1 MSDELPEH
9 ILKAVE
15 EYYNQPEIVELVESL
30 DKPKSLEDLGLPEEY
45 VENLVLKVIA
55 DRGPVEG
62 REVYEVTR
70 IPVPILEEIIEDLTE
85 RKLVGHTGGG
95 PMFHNTTFDVTPKGR
110 ELAASLMKEDP
121 YIGVCPVP
129 YDAYVEIVG
138 SQVEGRY
145 PIEIPEEVYY
155 YAFHDVIGAEE
166 AKQTYYLAACS
177 GRGLIVF
184 GPPGT
189 GKTFT
194 LSRMAKLLPPIVIP
208 RTVYVA
214 GSVVQLYDPDFHEP
228 RPRAE
233 QPGDERWVKIH
244 APFVFTGA
252 ELTLDDMEGRYDAE
266 KGIYEVP
273 PHVKAHGGVFLVDD
287 VGRQRDSH
295 IAILNRLIVP
305 MENKKDVIH
314 VGGTAVEVF
323 CDFIA
328 AFSTNLPITVF
339 DEAHL
344 RRAPYFV
351 HLSHPPLDKAVELFA
366 KKLEELGEKYTDDA
380 LEVYRLAFTPKE
392 EGGWGLKPTFA
403 YARDVAQIA
412 QAIRIWEGKDV
423 IDGEIV
429 EEALNRHIALVL
441 QKQGVDLAKFG
452 SEETEVPVTTVLL
465 KGMPEDKELDLEKVP
480 PVRSF
485 VKLGDEEYLV
495 DIEGVSP
502 AGFVKALREFN
513 IPFEDVEVV
522 GEFRASILAE
532 ATTMEEL
539 MEAEGEEEEE
549 ATEETPPETPTKAE
563 ATVEEEETEEEH
575 AEETEEPEETEEEE
589 ETDVDVDVDE
599 LLKEL
604 EEI

>member
-1 MSDELPEH
+1 M
-9 ILKAVE
+9 LKAVE
-15 EYYNQPEIVELVESL
+15 EYYNRPEIVEVVESL
-30 DKPKSLEDLGLPEEY
+30 AKPKSIEDLGLPEEY
-45 VENLVLKVIA
+45 IENLVLKVIA

-62 REVYEVTR
+62 REIYEVTR
-70 IPVPILEEIIEDLTE
+70 IPIPILEEIVDELQD

-95 PMFHNTTFDVTPKGR
+95 PMFQNTTFDVTPKGR
-110 ELAASLMKEDP
+110 ELAANIMSEDP

-129 YDAYVEIVG
+129 YDMYQEVVG
-138 SQVEGRY
+138 DQVEGRY
-145 PIEIPEEVYY
+145 PIEIPEEVYE

-166 AKQTYYLAACS
+166 AKRTYYLAATS
-177 GRGLIVF
+177 GRGLVVF

-208 RTVYVA
+208 KAVYVA
-214 GSVVQLYDPDFHEP
+214 GSVLQLYDPDFHEP
-228 RPRAE
+228 RPRRE

-252 ELTLDDMEGRYDAE
+252 ELTLDDLQGRYDAE
-266 KGIYEVP
+266 KGVYEVP

-305 MENKKDVIH
+305 MENKKDIVH

-344 RRAPYFV
+344 RRAPLFV
-351 HLSHPPLDKAVELFA
+351 HLSHPPLEEAVNLFR
-366 KKLEELGEKYTDDA
+366 KRLDEMGEEYTEDA
-380 LEVYRLAFTPKE
+380 LETYRRAFTPEE

-403 YARDVAQIA
+403 YARDIAQLA
-412 QAIRIWEGKDV
+412 QAIRIQEGKDV

-429 EEALNRHIALVL
+429 EKALRKHIVL
-441 QKQGVDLAKFG
+441 TLQRKGADLDKFG
-452 SEETEVPVTTVLL
+452 TEETEVPVTTIVV
-465 KGMPEDKELDLEKVP
+465 KGVTEEDVNEIEKIPGVRTVSPMGTDVYVDLEGTTP
-480 PVRSF
+480 TRFIS
-485 VKLGDEEYLV
+485 L
-495 DIEGVSP
+495 
-502 AGFVKALREFN
+502 LREWGIEFT
-513 IPFEDVEVV
+513 DVEVV
-522 GEFRASILAE
+522 GTFRASVLAE

-539 MEAEGEEEEE
+539 MEGA
-549 ATEETPPETPTKAE
+549 
-563 ATVEEEETEEEH
+563 EEEETTEGVGVEPETGKEERETEIIE
-575 AEETEEPEETEEEE
+575 EETEDIE
-589 ETDVDVDVDE
+589 DVDD
-599 LLKEL
+599 LLKDLEL
-604 EEI
+604 

>member
-1 MSDELPEH
+1 MAEDLPPE
-9 ILKAVE
+9 ILEAVE
-15 EYYNQPEIVELVESL
+15 EYYNQPEIVEVVESL
-30 DKPKSLEDLGLPEEY
+30 AKPKSIEDLGLPEEY

-62 REVYEVTR
+62 REIYEVTR
-70 IPVPILEEIIEDLTE
+70 IPVPILEEIVDGLQN

-95 PMFHNTTFDVTPKGR
+95 PMFQNTTFDVTPKGR
-110 ELAASLMKEDP
+110 ELAANIMREDP

-129 YDAYVEIVG
+129 YEVYQEVVG
-138 SQVEGRY
+138 DQVEGRY
-145 PIEIPEEVYY
+145 PIEIPEEVYE

-166 AKQTYYLAACS
+166 AKRTYYLAATS
-177 GRGLIVF
+177 GRGLVVF

-208 RTVYVA
+208 KAVYVA
-214 GSVVQLYDPDFHEP
+214 GSVLQLHDPDFHEP
-228 RPRAE
+228 RPRRE

-252 ELTLDDMEGRYDAE
+252 ELTLDDLKGRYDAD
-266 KGIYEVP
+266 KGVYEVP

-305 MENKKDVIH
+305 MENKKDIVH

-344 RRAPYFV
+344 RRAPLFV
-351 HLSHPPLDKAVELFA
+351 HLTHPPLEEAVNLFR
-366 KKLEELGEKYTDDA
+366 KRLEDMGEEYTEDA
-380 LEVYRLAFTPKE
+380 LETYRRAFMPEE

-403 YARDVAQIA
+403 YARDIAQLA
-412 QAIRIWEGKDV
+412 QAIRIQEGEDV
-423 IDGEIV
+423 INGEIV
-429 EEALNRHIALVL
+429 EKALRKHIVL
-441 QKQGVDLAKFG
+441 TLQRKGADLDKFG
-452 SEETEVPVTTVLL
+452 TEETEVPVTTVVV
-465 KGMPEDKELDLEKVP
+465 KGVTAEDARKIEMIPSVRTVSTLGSDAYVDLEGTTP
-480 PVRSF
+480 SRLIDF
-485 VKLGDEEYLV
+485 
-495 DIEGVSP
+495 
-502 AGFVKALREFN
+502 LRERGVEFD
-513 IPFEDVEVV
+513 DVEVV
-522 GEFRASILAE
+522 GTFRASILAE

-539 MEAEGEEEEE
+539 MESTEEM
-549 ATEETPPETPTKAE
+549 EETPEDMMLEPETGKGERETE
-563 ATVEEEETEEEH
+563 ITEEETEGGIE
-575 AEETEEPEETEEEE
+575 
-589 ETDVDVDVDE
+589 DVDD
-599 LLKEL
+599 LLKDLEL
-604 EEI
+604 

>member
-1 MSDELPEH
+1 MGEDLPKE
-9 ILKAVE
+9 ILEAVE
-15 EYYNQPEIVELVESL
+15 EYYNQPEIVEVVESL
-30 DKPKSLEDLGLPEEY
+30 AKPKSIEDLGLPEDY

-62 REVYEVTR
+62 REIYEVTR
-70 IPVPILEEIIEDLTE
+70 IPIPILEEIVDELQE

-95 PMFHNTTFDVTPKGR
+95 PMFQNTTFDVTPKGR
-110 ELAASLMKEDP
+110 ELAANIMSEDP
-121 YIGVCPVP
+121 YVGVCPVP
-129 YDAYVEIVG
+129 YEMYREIVG
-138 SQVEGRY
+138 DQVEGRY
-145 PIEIPEEVYY
+145 PIEIPEEVYE

-166 AKQTYYLAACS
+166 AKRTYYLAATS

-208 RTVYVA
+208 RAVYVA
-214 GSVVQLYDPDFHEP
+214 GNVLQLYDPDFHEP
-228 RPRAE
+228 RPKRE

-252 ELTLDDMEGRYDAE
+252 ELTLDDLQGRYDAE
-266 KGIYEVP
+266 KGVYEVP

-305 MENKKDVIH
+305 MENKKDIVH

-344 RRAPYFV
+344 RRAPLFV
-351 HLSHPPLDKAVELFA
+351 HLSHPPLEEAVNLFR
-366 KKLEELGEKYTDDA
+366 KRLEEMGEEYTEDA
-380 LEVYRLAFTPKE
+380 LETYRRAFMPEE

-403 YARDVAQIA
+403 YARDIAQLA
-412 QAIRIWEGKDV
+412 QAIRIQEGKDV

-429 EEALNRHIALVL
+429 EKALKKHIVL
-441 QKQGVDLAKFG
+441 TLQRKGADLDKFG
-452 SEETEVPVTTVLL
+452 TEETEVPVTTVVV
-465 KGMPEDKELDLEKVP
+465 KGVTEEDSKEIEKIPGVRTVSVLGSDAYVDLEGTTP
-480 PVRSF
+480 TRF
-485 VKLGDEEYLV
+485 IDL
-495 DIEGVSP
+495 
-502 AGFVKALREFN
+502 LREWGVEFT
-513 IPFEDVEVV
+513 DVEVV
-522 GEFRASILAE
+522 GTFRASVLAE

-539 MEAEGEEEEE
+539 MEGAAEGEETAEGAGVE
-549 ATEETPPETPTKAE
+549 PETGKEEQETGI
-563 ATVEEEETEEEH
+563 VEEETG
-575 AEETEEPEETEEEE
+575 
-589 ETDVDVDVDE
+589 DVEDVDE
-599 LLKEL
+599 LLKDL
-604 EEI
+604 DL

>member
-1 MSDELPEH
+1 MNGLAEDLPPE

-15 EYYNQPEIVELVESL
+15 EYYNRPEIVEVVESL
-30 DKPKSLEDLGLPEEY
+30 AKPKSIEDLGLPEEY
-45 VENLVLKVIA
+45 IENLVLKVIA

-62 REVYEVTR
+62 REIYEVTR
-70 IPVPILEEIIEDLTE
+70 IPIPILEEIVDELQD

-95 PMFHNTTFDVTPKGR
+95 PMFQNTTFDVTPKGR
-110 ELAASLMKEDP
+110 ELAANIMSEDP

-129 YDAYVEIVG
+129 YDMYQEVVG
-138 SQVEGRY
+138 DQVEGRY
-145 PIEIPEEVYY
+145 PIEIPEEVYE

-166 AKQTYYLAACS
+166 AKRTYYLAATS
-177 GRGLIVF
+177 GRGLVVF

-208 RTVYVA
+208 KAVYVA
-214 GSVVQLYDPDFHEP
+214 GSVLQLYDPDFHEP
-228 RPRAE
+228 RPRRE

-252 ELTLDDMEGRYDAE
+252 ELTLDDLQGRYDAE
-266 KGIYEVP
+266 KGVYEVP

-305 MENKKDVIH
+305 MENKKDIVH

-344 RRAPYFV
+344 RRAPLFV
-351 HLSHPPLDKAVELFA
+351 HLSHPPLEEAVNLFR
-366 KKLEELGEKYTDDA
+366 KRLDEMGEEYTEDA
-380 LEVYRLAFTPKE
+380 LETYRRAFTPEE

-403 YARDVAQIA
+403 YARDIAQLA
-412 QAIRIWEGKDV
+412 QAIRIQEGKDV

-429 EEALNRHIALVL
+429 EKALRKHIVL
-441 QKQGVDLAKFG
+441 TLQRKGADLDKFG
-452 SEETEVPVTTVLL
+452 TEETEVPVTTIVV
-465 KGMPEDKELDLEKVP
+465 KGVTEEDVNEIEKIPGVRTVSPMGTDVYVDLEGTTP
-480 PVRSF
+480 TRFIS
-485 VKLGDEEYLV
+485 L
-495 DIEGVSP
+495 
-502 AGFVKALREFN
+502 LREWGIEFT
-513 IPFEDVEVV
+513 DVEVV
-522 GEFRASILAE
+522 GTFRASVLAE

-539 MEAEGEEEEE
+539 MEGA
-549 ATEETPPETPTKAE
+549 
-563 ATVEEEETEEEH
+563 EEEETTEGVGVEPETGKEERETEIIE
-575 AEETEEPEETEEEE
+575 EETEDIE
-589 ETDVDVDVDE
+589 DVDD
-599 LLKEL
+599 LLKDLEL
-604 EEI
+604 

>member
-1 MSDELPEH
+1 MAEDLPPE
-9 ILKAVE
+9 ILEAVE
-15 EYYNQPEIVELVESL
+15 EYYNRPEIVEVVESL
-30 DKPKSLEDLGLPEEY
+30 AKPKSMEDLGLPEEY
-45 VENLVLKVIA
+45 IENLVLKVIA

-62 REVYEVTR
+62 REIYEVTR
-70 IPVPILEEIIEDLTE
+70 IPIPILEEIVDELQD

-95 PMFHNTTFDVTPKGR
+95 PMFQNTTFDVTPKGR
-110 ELAASLMKEDP
+110 ELAANIMSEDP

-129 YDAYVEIVG
+129 YDMYQEVVG
-138 SQVEGRY
+138 DQVEGRY
-145 PIEIPEEVYY
+145 PIEIPEEVYE

-166 AKQTYYLAACS
+166 AKRTYYLAATS
-177 GRGLIVF
+177 GRGLVVF

-208 RTVYVA
+208 KAVYVA
-214 GSVVQLYDPDFHEP
+214 GSVLQLYDPDFHEP
-228 RPRAE
+228 RPRRE

-252 ELTLDDMEGRYDAE
+252 ELTLDDLQGRYDAE
-266 KGIYEVP
+266 KGVYEVP

-305 MENKKDVIH
+305 MENKKDIVH

-344 RRAPYFV
+344 RRAPLFV
-351 HLSHPPLDKAVELFA
+351 HLSHPPLEEAVNLFR
-366 KKLEELGEKYTDDA
+366 KRLEEMGEEYTEDA
-380 LEVYRLAFTPKE
+380 LETYRRAFMPEE

-403 YARDVAQIA
+403 YARDVAQLA
-412 QAIRIWEGKDV
+412 QAIRIQEGKDV

-429 EEALNRHIALVL
+429 EEALRKHIVL
-441 QKQGVDLAKFG
+441 TLQRKGADLDKFG
-452 SEETEVPVTTVLL
+452 TEETEVPVTTIVV
-465 KGMPEDKELDLEKVP
+465 KGVTEEDAGEIEKIPGVRTVSTLGSDVYVDLEGTTP
-480 PVRSF
+480 TRFIS
-485 VKLGDEEYLV
+485 L
-495 DIEGVSP
+495 
-502 AGFVKALREFN
+502 LREWGIEFT
-513 IPFEDVEVV
+513 DVEVV
-522 GEFRASILAE
+522 GTFRASVLAE

-539 MEAEGEEEEE
+539 MEGA
-549 ATEETPPETPTKAE
+549 
-563 ATVEEEETEEEH
+563 EEEETTEGVGVEPETGKEERETEIIE
-575 AEETEEPEETEEEE
+575 EETEDIE
-589 ETDVDVDVDE
+589 DVDD
-599 LLKEL
+599 LLKDLEL
-604 EEI
+604 

>member
-1 MSDELPEH
+1 MSGLGEDLPKE
-9 ILKAVE
+9 ILEAVE
-15 EYYNQPEIVELVESL
+15 EYYNQPEIVEVVESL
-30 DKPKSLEDLGLPEEY
+30 AKPKSIEDLGLPEDY

-62 REVYEVTR
+62 REIYEVTR
-70 IPVPILEEIIEDLTE
+70 IPIPILEEIVDELQE

-95 PMFHNTTFDVTPKGR
+95 PMFQNTTFDVTPKGR
-110 ELAASLMKEDP
+110 ELAANIMSEDP
-121 YIGVCPVP
+121 YVGVCPVP
-129 YDAYVEIVG
+129 YEMYREIVG
-138 SQVEGRY
+138 DQVEGRY
-145 PIEIPEEVYY
+145 PIEIPEEVYE

-166 AKQTYYLAACS
+166 AKRTYYLAATS

-208 RTVYVA
+208 RAVYVA
-214 GSVVQLYDPDFHEP
+214 GNVLQLYDPDFHEP
-228 RPRAE
+228 RPKRE

-252 ELTLDDMEGRYDAE
+252 ELTLDDLQGRYDAE
-266 KGIYEVP
+266 KGVYEVP

-305 MENKKDVIH
+305 MENKKDIVH

-344 RRAPYFV
+344 RRAPLFV
-351 HLSHPPLDKAVELFA
+351 HLSHPPLEEAVNLFR
-366 KKLEELGEKYTDDA
+366 KRLEEMGEEYTEDA
-380 LEVYRLAFTPKE
+380 LETYRRAFMPEE

-403 YARDVAQIA
+403 YARDIAQLA
-412 QAIRIWEGKDV
+412 QAIRIQEGKDV

-429 EEALNRHIALVL
+429 EKALKKHIVL
-441 QKQGVDLAKFG
+441 TLQRKGADLDKFG
-452 SEETEVPVTTVLL
+452 TEETEVPVTTVVV
-465 KGMPEDKELDLEKVP
+465 KGVTEEDSKEIEKIPGVRTVSVLGSDAYVDLEGTTP
-480 PVRSF
+480 TRF
-485 VKLGDEEYLV
+485 IDL
-495 DIEGVSP
+495 
-502 AGFVKALREFN
+502 LREWGVEFT
-513 IPFEDVEVV
+513 DVEVV
-522 GEFRASILAE
+522 GTFRASVLAE

-539 MEAEGEEEEE
+539 MEGAAEGEETAEGAGVE
-549 ATEETPPETPTKAE
+549 PETGKEEQETGI
-563 ATVEEEETEEEH
+563 VEEETG
-575 AEETEEPEETEEEE
+575 
-589 ETDVDVDVDE
+589 DVEDVDE
-599 LLKEL
+599 LLKDL
-604 EEI
+604 DL

>member
-1 MSDELPEH
+1 MAEDLPPE

-15 EYYNQPEIVELVESL
+15 EYYNRPEIVEVVESL
-30 DKPKSLEDLGLPEEY
+30 AKPKSIEDLGLPEEY
-45 VENLVLKVIA
+45 IENLVLKVIA

-62 REVYEVTR
+62 REIYEVTR
-70 IPVPILEEIIEDLTE
+70 IPIPILEEIVDELQD

-95 PMFHNTTFDVTPKGR
+95 PMFQNTTFDVTPKGR
-110 ELAASLMKEDP
+110 ELAANIMSEDP

-129 YDAYVEIVG
+129 YDMYQEVVG
-138 SQVEGRY
+138 DQVEGRY
-145 PIEIPEEVYY
+145 PIEIPEEVYE

-166 AKQTYYLAACS
+166 AKRTYYLAATS
-177 GRGLIVF
+177 GRGLVVF

-208 RTVYVA
+208 KAVYVA
-214 GSVVQLYDPDFHEP
+214 GSVLQLYDPDFHEP
-228 RPRAE
+228 RPRRE

-252 ELTLDDMEGRYDAE
+252 ELTLDDLQGRYDAE
-266 KGIYEVP
+266 KGVYEVP

-305 MENKKDVIH
+305 MENKKDIVH

-344 RRAPYFV
+344 RRAPLFV
-351 HLSHPPLDKAVELFA
+351 HLSHPPLEEAVNLFR
-366 KKLEELGEKYTDDA
+366 KRLDEMGEEYTEDA
-380 LEVYRLAFTPKE
+380 LETYRRAFTPEE

-403 YARDVAQIA
+403 YARDIAQLA
-412 QAIRIWEGKDV
+412 QAIRIQEGKDV

-429 EEALNRHIALVL
+429 EKALRKHIVL
-441 QKQGVDLAKFG
+441 TLQRKGADLDKFG
-452 SEETEVPVTTVLL
+452 TEETEVPVTTIVV
-465 KGMPEDKELDLEKVP
+465 KGVTEEDVNEIEKIPGVRTVSPMGTDVYVDLEGTTP
-480 PVRSF
+480 TRFIS
-485 VKLGDEEYLV
+485 L
-495 DIEGVSP
+495 
-502 AGFVKALREFN
+502 LREWGIEFT
-513 IPFEDVEVV
+513 DVEVV
-522 GEFRASILAE
+522 GTFRASVLAE

-539 MEAEGEEEEE
+539 MEGA
-549 ATEETPPETPTKAE
+549 
-563 ATVEEEETEEEH
+563 EEEETTEGVGVEPETGKEERETEIIE
-575 AEETEEPEETEEEE
+575 EETEDIE
-589 ETDVDVDVDE
+589 DVDD
-599 LLKEL
+599 LLKDLEL
-604 EEI
+604 